1 MILSGRILS
10 PGGWPLNVIN
20 IFMSSK
26 NIFCCSSPSERHEIV
41 GVTEARSV
49 APGAGLGAVWP
60 PGDGGHGRRGRRQ
73 HQNTWAVRIML
84 YEVYNGNVRCA
95 VKFSDFDMSIF
106 TV

>member
-10 PGGWPLNVIN
+10 PGGWPLNIVN

-26 NIFCCSSPSERHEIV
+26 NIFAVPLPSERHEIV

-49 APGAGLGAVWP
+49 APGAGLGAVWS

-73 HQNTWAVRIML
+73 HQNTWGGGYISCYAKYIM
-84 YEVYNGNVRCA
+84 A
-95 VKFSDFDMSIF
+95 I
-106 TV
+106 